1 LHRIAYH
8 PPASGPTDGEQGE
21 EIMLTMLVLATLAA
35 GPSSPVQVAP
45 GEILG
50 VSVQGAGR
58 AVVLV
63 PGLTG
68 CAYGFRNVVPELT
81 AAGCRVIVI
90 EPLGIGSS
98 TRPAASDYSLTAQA
112 DRIAAAMDELAA
124 GPALVVGHGVAG
136 SMVLR
141 LAYRRP
147 DLVAGVVSIEG
158 GPEESATT
166 PTVKKALGWAAL
178 AVKLG
183 AGRFLRDRFRSSLES
198 SSGDPSW
205 IDDITVRRYF
215 AGTARDLDGT
225 IKALRAMADTP
236 EPESLH
242 ANLARIACPV
252 TLLLGTAPHDG
263 APDAAA
269 VALLQTELT
278 DFRTREFTGAGH
290 FIYEE
295 EPAGVAAALLAALDQ
310 ERVALLVTMKERST
324 P

>member
-1 LHRIAYH
+1 
-8 PPASGPTDGEQGE
+8 
-21 EIMLTMLVLATLAA
+21 MLTMLMLATLAA
-35 GPSSPVQVAP
+35 GTTFQVQVAA
-45 GEILG
+45 GETLG
-50 VSVQGAGR
+50 VSACGEGR
-58 AVVLV
+58 TVVLV

-98 TRPAASDYSLTAQA
+98 TRPETSDYSLTAQA
-112 DRIAAAMDELAA
+112 DRIAAVMDELGA

-147 DLVAGVVSIEG
+147 DLVAAVVSIEG
-158 GPEESATT
+158 GPDESATT
-166 PTVKKALGWAAL
+166 PTVKKALGWASL
-178 AVKLG
+178 AVKVG
-183 AGRFLRDRFRSSLES
+183 AGRLLRDRFRSSLEAA
-198 SSGDPSW
+198 SGDRSW
-205 IDDITVRRYF
+205 IDGITVRRYF

-236 EPESLH
+236 EPESLR

-263 APDAAA
+263 APAAAA
-269 VALLQTELT
+269 VALLQTELAEC
-278 DFRTREFTGAGH
+278 RTVEFAGAGH
-290 FIYEE
+290 FICEE
-295 EPAGVAAALLAALDQ
+295 DPAGVAEALLAALDH
-310 ERVALLVTMKERST
+310 EPVALLVTMKERST